1 MAGAFSVHG
10 SDEQILAQINKSC
23 TRGGATKKR
32 KPSMN
37 KEGWSVWPTVH
48 FAPLQKE

>member
-1 MAGAFSVHG
+1 MAVMNKS
-10 SDEQILAQINKSC
+10 LAQINKSC